1 MKNTVSV
8 AIAALAAA
16 IAAKKAET
24 DWKNTQP
31 MPNKPAGIKV
41 TIAATPSRASHDVRH
56 CVNAREKPLGMAK
69 MQHRAHQPGG
79 DQTERKPRKQ
89 QSRTKG
95 RAAAGPPGANAAS
108 NASNP

>member
-41 TIAATPSRASHDVRH
+41 TIAATPSRASHDERH
-56 CVNAREKPLGMAK
+56 CVNALRNRSGWPRCSIELISPEAIRPSETAKATKPNQGS
-69 MQHRAHQPGG
+69 GG
-79 DQTERKPRKQ
+79 RRPA
-89 QSRTKG
+89 S
-95 RAAAGPPGANAAS
+95 ANAAS